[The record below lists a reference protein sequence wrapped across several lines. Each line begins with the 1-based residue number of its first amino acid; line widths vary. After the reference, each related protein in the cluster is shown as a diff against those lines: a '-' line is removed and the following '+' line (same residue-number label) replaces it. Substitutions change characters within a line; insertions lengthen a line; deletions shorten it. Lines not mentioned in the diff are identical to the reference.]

1 MTSQGG
7 VLMNRNCYFL
17 IPAAGSGTRM
27 GAGQPKLMRNVE
39 GSPVILRTLGA
50 VAEICRSR
58 YGNFEYMIILVTTP
72 DLMGTLKAMCKEYFP
87 DIDIVYTLGGNTRTE
102 SVSLGLNMITDAM
115 PDDIVLVHD
124 GARCIVTSE
133 EIKACIDGRK
143 EHDDCA
149 SAVPVKNTLKEVEI
163 DKDGGVKVTGTPDRS
178 RFYEILTP
186 QGFKYKDIKAC
197 YAKAIDED
205 ITATDD
211 TALAEL
217 FNLDVYLTKGLYSNL
232 KITTPE
238 DIAIA
243 SEIVRSRGESEPF
256 RD

>member
-1 MTSQGG
+1 
-7 VLMNRNCYFL
+7 MNRKCYFL

-39 GSPVILRTLGA
+39 GRPVILRTLGA
-50 VAEICRSR
+50 VAEICRNR
-58 YGNFEYMIILVTTP
+58 YADMDYRVVVVTTN
-72 DLMGTLKAMCKEYFP
+72 DLIDLLKAMCAEYFP
-87 DIDIVYTLGGNTRTE
+87 DISITFTLGGSSRTE
-102 SVSLGLNMITDAM
+102 SVALGLNAIGDAE
-115 PDDIVLVHD
+115 DEDLVLVHD
-124 GARCIVTSE
+124 GARCLVTAE
-133 EIKACIDGRK
+133 EITACIDGLK
-143 EHDDCA
+143 DHTVCA

-163 DKDGGVKVTGTPDRS
+163 TPAGEVKVTDTPDRS

-186 QGFKYKDIKAC
+186 QGFKFRDIETCYMKAM
-197 YAKAIDED
+197 DEG

-211 TALAEL
+211 TAPAAIYG
-217 FNLDVYLTKGLYSNL
+217 LDVYLTKGMYSNL

-256 RD
+256 HD

>member
-1 MTSQGG
+1 
-7 VLMNRNCYFL
+7 MNRKCYFL

-39 GSPVILRTLGA
+39 GRPVILRTLGA
-50 VAEICRSR
+50 VAEICRNR
-58 YGNFEYMIILVTTP
+58 YADMDYRVVVVTTN
-72 DLMGTLKAMCKEYFP
+72 DLIDLLKAICAEYFS
-87 DIDIVYTLGGNTRTE
+87 DISITFTLGGSSRTE
-102 SVSLGLNMITDAM
+102 SVALGLNAIGDAE
-115 PDDIVLVHD
+115 DEDLVLVHD
-124 GARCIVTSE
+124 GARCLVTAE
-133 EIKACIDGRK
+133 EITECIDGLK
-143 EHDDCA
+143 DHTVCA

-163 DKDGGVKVTGTPDRS
+163 TPAGEVKVTDTPDRS

-186 QGFKYKDIKAC
+186 QGFKFRDIETCYMKAM
-197 YAKAIDED
+197 DEG

-211 TALAEL
+211 TALAAIYG
-217 FNLDVYLTKGLYSNL
+217 LDVYLTKGMYSNL

-256 RD
+256 HD

>member
-1 MTSQGG
+1 
-7 VLMNRNCYFL
+7 MNRKCYFL

-39 GSPVILRTLGA
+39 GRPVILRTLGA
-50 VAEICRSR
+50 VAEICRNR
-58 YGNFEYMIILVTTP
+58 YADMDYRVVVVTTN
-72 DLMGTLKAMCKEYFP
+72 DLIDLLKAMCAEYFS
-87 DIDIVYTLGGNTRTE
+87 DISITFTLGGSSRTE
-102 SVSLGLNMITDAM
+102 SVAWGLNAIGDAE
-115 PDDIVLVHD
+115 DEDLVLVHD
-124 GARCIVTSE
+124 GARCLVTAE
-133 EIKACIDGRK
+133 EITACIDGLK
-143 EHDDCA
+143 DHTVCA

-163 DKDGGVKVTGTPDRS
+163 TPAGEVKVTDTPDRS

-186 QGFKYKDIKAC
+186 QGFKFRDIETCYMKAM
-197 YAKAIDED
+197 DEG

-211 TALAEL
+211 TALAAIYG
-217 FNLDVYLTKGLYSNL
+217 LDVYLTKGMYSNL

-256 RD
+256 HD

>member
-50 VAEICRSR
+50 VADVCRSR
-58 YGNFEYMIILVTTP
+58 YDDLEYMIILVTTP
-72 DLMGTLKAMCKEYFP
+72 DLIGILKAMCSEYFP

-124 GARCIVTSE
+124 GARCLVTSE
-133 EIKACIDGRK
+133 EIKACIDGLK
-143 EHDDCA
+143 EHDVCA

-197 YAKAIDED
+197 YTKAIDED

>member
-1 MTSQGG
+1 
-7 VLMNRNCYFL
+7 MNRKCYFL

-39 GSPVILRTLGA
+39 GRPVILRTLGA
-50 VAEICRSR
+50 VAEICRNR
-58 YGNFEYMIILVTTP
+58 YADMDYRVVVVTTN
-72 DLMGTLKAMCKEYFP
+72 DLIDLLKAMCAEYFP
-87 DIDIVYTLGGNTRTE
+87 DISLAFTLGGSSRTE
-102 SVSLGLNMITDAM
+102 SVALGLDAIG
-115 PDDIVLVHD
+115 DAEDEDLVLVHD
-124 GARCIVTSE
+124 GARCLVTAE
-133 EIKACIDGRK
+133 EITACIDGLK
-143 EHDDCA
+143 DHTVCA

-163 DKDGGVKVTGTPDRS
+163 TPAGEVKVTDTPDRS

-186 QGFKYKDIKAC
+186 QGFKFRDIETCYMKAM
-197 YAKAIDED
+197 DEG

-211 TALAEL
+211 TALAAIYG
-217 FNLDVYLTKGLYSNL
+217 LDVYLTKGMYSNL

-256 RD
+256 HD